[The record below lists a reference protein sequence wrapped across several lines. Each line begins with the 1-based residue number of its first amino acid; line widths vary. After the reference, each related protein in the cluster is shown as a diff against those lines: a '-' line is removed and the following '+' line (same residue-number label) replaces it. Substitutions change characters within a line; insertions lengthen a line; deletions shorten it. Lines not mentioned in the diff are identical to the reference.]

1 MTEKDAVK
9 CTSFAREIH
18 WALRV
23 DAVPDPELG
32 ELVLR
37 KLGNRLTR

>member
-9 CTSFAREIH
+9 CERFRNERF

-23 DAVPDPELG
+23 AAEVDPALG

-37 KLGNRLTR
+37 KIGK

>member
-9 CTSFAREIH
+9 CATFARETY

-37 KLGNRLTR
+37 KLETASR